1 MARRAADPAARDR
14 PVSKTKTTAVAVG
27 LPAVLFAT
35 LIGLVLLL
43 AAAALTPA
51 QACQAA
57 GPALALDDRTLP
69 SAPIAGYGGA
79 QLENAA
85 LIMHAAQAKGLDLHA
100 QTVGVMTAMGESSLQ
115 VLDRG
120 DAAGPDSRGLFQQRA
135 NGAWGSLAARMNPT
149 VSATNFFTALTA
161 VPGWE
166 PLPPT
171 IAAHRVQANADP
183 YYYAPF
189 WDPAV
194 QVVQAVGGATVHPG
208 TSVDGGSS
216 TCGASGVINQA
227 AVTAGGW
234 SNPLPGAVETQPF
247 GSPRTAPTATPAS
260 TWPCRPAPHCWPCM
274 PGPWCSPGRRRAT
287 ASTTSASTS
296 AAAWSPATA
305 TARPSWCRSVT
316 MSPPASLWRSKGAKA
331 TAPVPICTSRSAPG
345 CGDRSR
351 TLRRSW
357 PPTA

>member
-1 MARRAADPAARDR
+1 
-14 PVSKTKTTAVAVG
+14 VSKTKTTAVAVG

-57 GPALALDDRTLP
+57 GPALAVDDRTLP

-85 LIMHAAQAKGLDLHA
+85 LIMHAARAKGLDLHA

-135 NGAWGSLAARMNPT
+135 NGAWGSLADRMNPT

-194 QVVQAVGGATVHPG
+194 QVVQALGGATVHAPAAAG
-208 TSVDGGSS
+208 DGGGGSS
-216 TCGASGVINQA
+216 TCGVSGVINQA
-227 AVTAGGW
+227 AVTPGGW
-234 SNPLPGAVETQPF
+234 SNPLPGAVQTQPF
-247 GSPRTAPTATPAS
+247 GVTSYSPNGHPGIDLAMPSGTPLLAVHAGTVVFAGPAQGYGEHYVCIDIS
-260 TWPCRPAPHCWPCM
+260 GGAVACYGHGQAQLVQVGDHVAAGQPVALEGCQGDCSGPHLHFEIRAGLWGPVQDPAPFM
-274 PGPWCSPGRRRAT
+274 
-287 ASTTSASTS
+287 
-296 AAAWSPATA
+296 AAHGV
-305 TARPSWCRSVT
+305 R
-316 MSPPASLWRSKGAKA
+316 LG
-331 TAPVPICTSRSAPG
+331 
-345 CGDRSR
+345 
-351 TLRRSW
+351 
-357 PPTA
+357 

>member
-1 MARRAADPAARDR
+1 
-14 PVSKTKTTAVAVG
+14 VSKTKTTAVVVG

-51 QACQAA
+51 QACEPA
-57 GPALALDDRTLP
+57 GPALVVDGRSLP
-69 SAPIAGYGGA
+69 PGTVAGYGGA
-79 QLENAA
+79 QLQNAA
-85 LIMHAAQAKGLDLHA
+85 LVMHAAQARGLDVHA
-100 QTVGVMTAMGESSLQ
+100 QTLGVMTAMGESSLQ

-120 DAAGPDSRGLFQQRA
+120 DPAGPDSRGLFEQRG
-135 NGAWGSLAARMNPT
+135 NGAWGSLADRMNPI

-166 PLPPT
+166 SLPPT

-194 QVVQAVGGATVHPG
+194 QVVQALGGATVHAPAAAG
-208 TSVDGGSS
+208 GSGGGSS
-216 TCGASGVINQA
+216 TCGVSGVINQA

-247 GSPRTAPTATPAS
+247 GVTSYSPNGHPGIDLAMPAGTPLLAVHGGTVVFAGPAQGYGEHYVCIDIS
-260 TWPCRPAPHCWPCM
+260 GGAVACYGHGQAQLVQVGDQVKAGQPVALEGCEGDCSGPHLHFEIRAGLWGPVQDPAPFM
-274 PGPWCSPGRRRAT
+274 
-287 ASTTSASTS
+287 
-296 AAAWSPATA
+296 AAHG
-305 TARPSWCRSVT
+305 VK
-316 MSPPASLWRSKGAKA
+316 LG
-331 TAPVPICTSRSAPG
+331 
-345 CGDRSR
+345 
-351 TLRRSW
+351 
-357 PPTA
+357 

>member
-1 MARRAADPAARDR
+1 M
-14 PVSKTKTTAVAVG
+14 AVG

-57 GPALALDDRTLP
+57 GPALAVDDRTLP

-135 NGAWGSLAARMNPT
+135 NGAWGSLADRMNPT

-194 QVVQAVGGATVHPG
+194 QVVQALGGATVHG
-208 TSVDGGSS
+208 DAIGAGGGGGGSS
-216 TCGASGVINQA
+216 TCGVSAVINQA
-227 AVTAGGW
+227 AVTPGGW

-247 GSPRTAPTATPAS
+247 GVTSYSPADTPAS
-260 TWPCRPAPHCWPCM
+260 TWRCRRGPHCWPRTLA
-274 PGPWCSPGRRRAT
+274 PWCSPGRRRAM

-296 AAAWSPATA
+296 AAGRSPATA
-305 TARPSWCRSVT
+305 TARPSWYRSVT

-331 TAPVPICTSRSAPG
+331 TAPDPICTSRSVPG
-345 CGDRSR
+345 CGDRFR
-351 TLRRSW
+351 TQPRSC
-357 PPTA
+357 PLTA